1 MAETVSTVGW
11 GERDDEF
18 CKNVVGRLNSLYES
32 GDGNRKHIIGGGDIA
47 EIELVY
53 VDSDECRFKV
63 TLHEG
68 KKSMQFEGDRGII
81 DEQEEFA
88 VIALKEA
95 TLNEPKTIDVS
106 SVDSNSNSYTWSIV
120 SPATFKDEMEGMK
133 IAEYDKAAINRL
145 RQSGGATKLQ
155 THPKPR
161 QTRTFWESLSE
172 QEASLEGGGAPPS
185 PPSPQPLPPSLQQV
199 AKTVSKNVKE
209 LLNLNTPVTQDG
221 IYHYMVN
228 SAPSEH
234 LKNLLPH
241 VINELTA
248 SDPEIIQTLQ
258 RLKKELKPSALWLLL
273 IFSEQ
278 REDKQLDKAIALA
291 VNAPTTLA
299 NASDT
304 IEKLERR
311 LKNANAQLT
320 TAQES
325 VTQAAGER
333 NRALSNTGEANVE
346 AAAAEDAKT
355 QAEARAEAAEAAAA
369 EAVPSA
375 GVAETQPSAFAQG
388 FRDFINYVRE
398 PSKAAEAAPSAAA
411 AIKAANAANSV
422 DAAADAADE

>member
-1 MAETVSTVGW
+1 M
-11 GERDDEF
+11 
-18 CKNVVGRLNSLYES
+18 
-32 GDGNRKHIIGGGDIA
+32 
-47 EIELVY
+47 
-53 VDSDECRFKV
+53 
-63 TLHEG
+63 
-68 KKSMQFEGDRGII
+68 
-81 DEQEEFA
+81 
-88 VIALKEA
+88 
-95 TLNEPKTIDVS
+95 
-106 SVDSNSNSYTWSIV
+106 
-120 SPATFKDEMEGMK
+120 
-133 IAEYDKAAINRL
+133 
-145 RQSGGATKLQ
+145 
-155 THPKPR
+155 
-161 QTRTFWESLSE
+161 
-172 QEASLEGGGAPPS
+172 
-185 PPSPQPLPPSLQQV
+185 
-199 AKTVSKNVKE
+199 KE
-209 LLNLNTPVTQDG
+209 LLNLNTPDTQDG
-221 IYHYMVN
+221 IYQYMMN

-234 LKNLLPH
+234 LENLLPH

-278 REDKQLDKAIALA
+278 REDKQLDEAIAWA
-291 VNAPTTLA
+291 VDAPTTLA
-299 NASDT
+299 T
-304 IEKLERR
+304 IEELERR

-411 AIKAANAANSV
+411 DTKAANAAEQTGTPPRPLPKPPPRQNL
-422 DAAADAADE
+422 